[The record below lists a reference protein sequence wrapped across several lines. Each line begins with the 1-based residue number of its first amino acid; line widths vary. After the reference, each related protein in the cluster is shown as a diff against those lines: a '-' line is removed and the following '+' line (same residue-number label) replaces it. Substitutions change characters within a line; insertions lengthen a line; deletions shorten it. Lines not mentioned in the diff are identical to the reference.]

1 MGRTAPR
8 RGPHPAG
15 GSSSHGERRALQS
28 APRREAHHTDEAHR
42 EHQPPRKTSTPPR
55 KGRRDR
61 APPVGSPAEEAP
73 PHDARA
79 ALIGSPARRR
89 GRERR

>member
-42 EHQPPRKTSTPPR
+42 EHQPPRKTSTPPAKDAGIERPPSEVPR
-55 KGRRDR
+55 KRPRPMTPGQR
-61 APPVGSPAEEAP
+61 
-73 PHDARA
+73 
-79 ALIGSPARRR
+79 
-89 GRERR
+89 